1 MLLLGLAL
9 GGGVFDAFH
18 ELPEARAQAPEAQ
31 GAGEPGPAPSAAPV
45 LTDPVSGERYVEVR
59 PTEVIERGRWAV
71 PPWLVWGLGAMAT
84 LTGVVVLTR
93 RLTLARRGR

>member
-1 MLLLGLAL
+1 MGAM
-9 GGGVFDAFH
+9 GVDFGAS
-18 ELPEARAQAPEAQ
+18 LAQAQAV
-31 GAGEPGPAPSAAPV
+31 GDDAPAPSAAPV

-71 PPWLVWGLGAMAT
+71 PPWLVWGLGAVAT

>member
-1 MLLLGLAL
+1 M
-9 GGGVFDAFH
+9 
-18 ELPEARAQAPEAQ
+18 
-31 GAGEPGPAPSAAPV
+31 

-71 PPWLVWGLGAMAT
+71 PPWLVWGLGAVGI